1 MKKNL
6 HNTDLEIFFLKLNF
20 FTEVQHGGD
29 RRRTEERISKFEV
42 RTIEITESEQHRE
55 SRLGKKKKSRASDA
69 CGTTTKDLTFMP
81 SEFQKERKNLQR
93 GMWQTLQHEC
103 LDSGVSPK
111 LLTTDLGEHPG
122 QSPAQAEGGQTQ

>member
-55 SRLGKKKKSRASDA
+55 SRLGKKKKAEPQ
-69 CGTTTKDLTFMP
+69 MP
-81 SEFQKERKNLQR
+81 VGLQQKI
-93 GMWQTLQHEC
+93 
-103 LDSGVSPK
+103 
-111 LLTTDLGEHPG
+111 
-122 QSPAQAEGGQTQ
+122 